1 MKVKVGDNVRILA
14 GKDKG
19 KEGRIIKTMAKEN
32 KVVVDGINI
41 VKKHIKPNRMNEVG
55 SIVEVEAP
63 IHVSNV
69 KLVESKKAEKK
80 PAKETKEVKEEKTT
94 KKATKT
100 AAKAEQ
106 TTTKKT
112 TKKSE
117 KKAS

>member
-1 MKVKVGDNVRILA
+1 MKVKVGDNVKILA

-19 KEGRIIKTMAKEN
+19 KTGRITKTLKKDN
-32 KVVVDGINI
+32 KVIVEGINI
-41 VKKHIKPNRMNEVG
+41 VKKHVKPNRTNEVG

-69 KLVESKKAEKK
+69 KVVEETK
-80 PAKETKEVKEEKTT
+80 KETKKE
-94 KKATKT
+94 A
-100 AAKAEQ
+100 
-106 TTTKKT
+106 KT

>member
-19 KEGRIIKTMAKEN
+19 KEGRIIKTLRKDN
-32 KVVVDGINI
+32 KVVVEGINV
-41 VKKHIKPNRMNEVG
+41 VKKHVKPNRMNEVG

-69 KLVESKKAEKK
+69 KLVE
-80 PAKETKEVKEEKTT
+80 ETKKEEK
-94 KKATKT
+94 KA
-100 AAKAEQ
+100 
-106 TTTKKT
+106 KT

-117 KKAS
+117 KKES